1 MKNLLAIDTATDA
14 LSLALQVDGTLVTHH
29 RVLPRRHQ
37 QLLFSVIDEL
47 CDGRPLASLDLDA
60 VVYGKGPGSFTGLRI
75 AASAAQGLAYS
86 LGIPAIGLSTLETQL
101 RTYLRRHNSA
111 VPAIYLSTID
121 ARIDQLYAAVFHV
134 DGTQLTALGDPVI
147 IAAAD
152 LELPTEALSLGDLP
166 VRVIGSG
173 QAYRD
178 AMPDDWASAPDEGMQ
193 VLPEAQDMLV
203 PAAQRLDCGEVEQ
216 AGQVLPDYVQQKVG
230 WKTLAEQGKS
240 A

>member
-14 LSLALQVDGTLVTHH
+14 LSLALQVDGALVAQH
-29 RVLPRRHQ
+29 RVMPRRHQ
-37 QLLFSVIDEL
+37 QLLFSAIDEL
-47 CDGRPLASLDLDA
+47 CAGRPLGSLGLDA

-101 RTYLRRHNSA
+101 RTYLRHNNTAS
-111 VPAIYLSTID
+111 PAIYLSTID
-121 ARIDQLYAAVFHV
+121 ARIDQLYATFFHV
-134 DGTQLTALGDPVI
+134 DGTHLAALGAPVI
-147 IAAAD
+147 VAAAD
-152 LELPTEALSLGDLP
+152 LELPPEAVSLGDLP

-173 QAYRD
+173 LAYRS
-178 AMPDDWASAPDEGMQ
+178 AMPGDWELGPDAWAQ
-193 VLPEAQDMLV
+193 LLPEAQDMLA
-203 PAAQRLDCGEVEQ
+203 PAAQRLARGEVEQ

-230 WKTLAEQGKS
+230 WKTLAEQGKR